1 MSANAQNF
9 GFEEYDKPGAER
21 SRRRRGEDDDLESD
35 LEEDLLEADW
45 LTVKK
50 NPSEMS
56 DEELNDDLLQS
67 DEEDVNMSGQEI
79 SLNATYHLGAAFG
92 QQDNLQEAEYT
103 DDVVNLG
110 AEGCEEGDVEAEG
123 YQHVGEEEYTQEYRQ
138 DHNAEM
144 PDDQMDYTGELAEG
158 DEGYQ
163 DEVLDIQ
170 INEPLDGEFQ
180 DDEYQTYD
188 DSLGEC
194 GVQRE
199 GIPEER
205 AEGGGAEQQQQ
216 QEEEE
221 EEEEEE
227 DPAESSRVFDT
238 EEVENEAMLEET
250 KEESD
255 EEDEEDEGSG
265 RIRFKSERKDGAVV
279 RLADAGSNRRSIPET
294 LELSEKAK
302 QDLMQFE
309 EQERQKKQS
318 RYGGRGMRG
327 GMRGARGRGGFP
339 PFGMVDFRG
348 GNRGRMIDHRLM
360 GNMGMQPSR
369 MPLPHQQQ
377 LHSQQHHPSRPR
389 GPPPF
394 QDHGRPLSQQPLQP
408 LIPPHLAHR
417 SPPLRPQMEPP
428 PRMMGSPPP
437 NFPQHHHHHQQ
448 QQPPQSKNIHI
459 NPHFRGPTSSSV
471 QVPLMP
477 PAQSQPRPAVGP
489 QRFPGPGDF
498 QQHMNANFGQ
508 PQRPPHHMEPFRSQP
523 PQGPQEREPL
533 FMGER
538 PESTRFPG
546 QHMFD
551 HQSPGPLMNSNHN
564 LHHHHHH
571 HHPPQQQQQPPP
583 QQQPQQQQQLPGQG
597 HMGFGPPG
605 PGFNQPGQGQLGLF
619 SREPPRPNLPPHQGH
634 QGMVGLNQQG
644 GPPNQPR
651 PFMGPRQPFGQQGN
665 LFPPP
670 QVQFGMQVRLRG
682 LMHAPPVSQLPHHD
696 SLTSHQPMHHQ
707 QQQQRHRQEL
717 NHHQQQHL
725 NVNESRPMMHHGQNP
740 FHQQAHGSP
749 RQMTPRPQNPQQ
761 RNMSNRLRMN
771 TPISKQMQQRN
782 SNLREL
788 PIAPGNTTMSSAR
801 PAANIRPVAKAT
813 QGMRP
818 GQNTQ
823 LVPDGGR
830 GRGQAAAKMEA
841 QPAGAGR
848 TVVCK
853 ETPSTL
859 SSTAPQDPKE
869 DEETRQYRLKI
880 EEQKRLREE
889 ILKRKEMRRQMQAGV
904 RKKELLD
911 RLNTPSQGPSP
922 SHVQPQQQPQQLQ
935 QQQQQ
940 QLQQQQ
946 QQQQQQQLQ
955 QQQQQQQQRP
965 LPLRTQQSLTQSL
978 KNPNQATPIPPNGGP
993 QISAPRP
1000 NVKARLQMVKGQQ
1013 QPPPGPGPDQQWK
1026 PPQQNQQLQQQQVQQ
1041 RRNSAVQ
1048 NVNRP
1053 AAQIQSNQVP
1063 QTIIPVTPSAG
1074 PGQAPARAAG
1084 PKPGAKRTVMQR
1096 AKSFEG
1102 QQVPQKVRVVKLSG
1116 AGGNGPVAAGE
1127 PPQPQGS
1134 RLANP
1139 LAQAA
1144 QRKVTMAPGQ
1154 QPQGPAGT
1162 PQAGR
1167 GIGGN
1172 PQQNRVVVP
1181 ARGRGRGAV
1190 PIGRGRPMATRQSE
1204 RGAAGER
1211 CTVSIEGL
1219 SSSTTDLQLQ
1229 NLLRSIGPIEM
1240 FKMMPQ
1246 QRKAVATFST
1256 PQHAESFQMSF
1267 HRHMIDLSHIDVALI
1282 DG

>member
-50 NPSEMS
+50 NPSEVS

-67 DEEDVNMSGQEI
+67 DEEDVNMSGQDI

-103 DDVVNLG
+103 DDAVNLG

-123 YQHVGEEEYTQEYRQ
+123 YQHVGEEEYTHEYSHG
-138 DHNAEM
+138 DNTEM
-144 PDDQMDYTGELAEG
+144 PDDQMDYTGEPAEG

-170 INEPLDGEFQ
+170 INETLDGEFQ

-188 DSLGEC
+188 ERLGER

-205 AEGGGAEQQQQ
+205 VEGGGAEQQQQ
-216 QEEEE
+216 HEEE

-227 DPAESSRVFDT
+227 DAAESSRVFDT
-238 EEVENEAMLEET
+238 EEVENEAMLEDET

-309 EQERQKKQS
+309 EQERQKRQN

-327 GMRGARGRGGFP
+327 GMRGGRGRGGFP

-360 GNMGMQPSR
+360 GNMGMQQPSR

-394 QDHGRPLSQQPLQP
+394 QDHGRPLAQQPLQP

-437 NFPQHHHHHQQ
+437 NFPPQQQHHHHHQQ
-448 QQPPQSKNIHI
+448 QQPPPQSKNIHI

-498 QQHMNANFGQ
+498 QQHMAPNFGQ

-551 HQSPGPLMNSNHN
+551 HQSPGPPMNSSHN
-564 LHHHHHH
+564 LHHHHHPH
-571 HHPPQQQQQPPP
+571 PHHPPQQQQQPPP
-583 QQQPQQQQQLPGQG
+583 QQQQLPGQG
-597 HMGFGPPG
+597 HMGFAQPG

-682 LMHAPPVSQLPHHD
+682 LMHGPPVSQLPHHD
-696 SLTSHQPMHHQ
+696 SLASHQPMHQ
-707 QQQQRHRQEL
+707 QQQHHRQEL
-717 NHHQQQHL
+717 THHQQQHL

-749 RQMTPRPQNPQQ
+749 RQMTPRLQNPQQ

-788 PIAPGNTTMSSAR
+788 PVAPGNATMNSAR

-823 LVPDGGR
+823 PVPDGGR
-830 GRGQAAAKMEA
+830 GRGQANAKMES
-841 QPAGAGR
+841 QLGGAGR

-853 ETPSTL
+853 EIPSSL
-859 SSTAPQDPKE
+859 SSQAPQDPKE

-911 RLNTPSQGPSP
+911 RRNTPSQGPSP
-922 SHVQPQQQPQQLQ
+922 SHIQPSQPQQHQVPLQQPQQHQLQLQ
-935 QQQQQ
+935 QQQH
-940 QLQQQQ
+940 QLQQHQQ
-946 QQQQQQQLQ
+946 
-955 QQQQQQQQRP
+955 

-978 KNPNQATPIPPNGGP
+978 KNPNQATAIPPNGGP

-1000 NVKARLQMVKGQQ
+1000 NVKARLQMVKGGGQQ

-1026 PPQQNQQLQQQQVQQ
+1026 PPPQNQQQQLQQ

-1048 NVNRP
+1048 NVIRP

-1063 QTIIPVTPSAG
+1063 QKIIPVTPSAG
-1074 PGQAPARAAG
+1074 PGQAPARTPG

-1116 AGGNGPVAAGE
+1116 AGGNGTVAAGE
-1127 PPQPQGS
+1127 PPQPQGTRS
-1134 RLANP
+1134 ATP
-1139 LAQAA
+1139 LGQPA
-1144 QRKVTMAPGQ
+1144 QRKVTMAAGQ
-1154 QPQGPAGT
+1154 QQQQQQGPAGT

-1181 ARGRGRGAV
+1181 GRGRGRGAV
-1190 PIGRGRPMATRQSE
+1190 PIGRGRPMATRQRQ
-1204 RGAAGER
+1204 RGAASER

-1246 QRKAVATFST
+1246 QRKAVATFSS